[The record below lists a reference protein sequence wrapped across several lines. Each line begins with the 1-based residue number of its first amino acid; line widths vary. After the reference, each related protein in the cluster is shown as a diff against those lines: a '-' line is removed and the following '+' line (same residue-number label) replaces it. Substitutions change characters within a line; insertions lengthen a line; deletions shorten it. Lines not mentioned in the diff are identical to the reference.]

1 MGNQRLLSLLLDEVK
16 PYRVKLI
23 LAMLCMVLVAGLSAL
38 QAYMV
43 KPLLDEIFFKKNEF
57 MLSML
62 PMALILLFFVKGI
75 FYYGYAFLMD
85 YVGQSVV
92 RNIRINLFTHIQSM
106 QLSFFNKTPT
116 GELISRVMN
125 DVALIQ
131 NAISKALV
139 GVLKDMFQVVGLI
152 GVIFYQDW
160 KLALMS
166 LIFLPLAFF
175 PIVSFGRK
183 YRRLSIKT
191 QKIRGVV
198 SSILHETIAG
208 NRIVKAFCMEHYE
221 ILRFTRGIDR
231 LFTTLLR
238 DVKVRSL
245 AHPVMELLGGLGIAL
260 IIYYGGKQVIAG
272 VSTPGTFFSFLAALI
287 MIYDPIKQVSKVNN
301 ALQKGLAASDR
312 IFQFLDRKPIIVD
325 PPDPVELPPEI
336 RTVAFEDVRFSYDD
350 DTEIIKGL
358 TLRVEAGQVLAI
370 VGTSGSG
377 KTTLVNLIPRFF
389 DVSSGAI
396 KINDIDIRKLRL
408 GSLRSMISVVTQETI
423 LFNDTVKNNISY
435 GKRDGSDDEI
445 INAARSAHALKFIDE
460 LPEKF
465 DTRIGESGLRL
476 SGGQRQRISIARAIL
491 KDSPIL
497 ILDEATSSLDTESEL
512 EVQKALD
519 NLMKNRTTF
528 VIAHR
533 LSTIKYADRII
544 VLKAGKIVESGSHQ
558 ELLAIDGEYKKLYAM
573 QFGNETDGD

>member
-1 MGNQRLLSLLLDEVK
+1 MRNQRLLSLLLNEVK
-16 PYRVKLI
+16 PYRFKLI
-23 LAMLCMVLVAGLSAL
+23 VAMLCMVFVAGLSAL

-43 KPLLDEIFFKKNEF
+43 KPLLDEIFFNKNEF

-62 PMALILLFFVKGI
+62 PIALIALFLVKGI

-92 RNIRINLFTHIQSM
+92 KNIRINLFSHIQSM
-106 QLSFFNKTPT
+106 QLSFFHKTST

-183 YRRLSIKT
+183 YRRLSIKS

-198 SSILHETIAG
+198 STILHESIAG
-208 NRIVKAFCMEHYE
+208 NRIVKAFCMERIE
-221 ILRFTRGIDR
+221 IERFTKSIDK
-231 LFTTLLR
+231 LFKTVIR

-245 AHPVMELLGGLGIAL
+245 AHPLMELLGGFGIAL
-260 IIYYGGKQVIAG
+260 IIFYGGKQVISG

-301 ALQKGLAASDR
+301 ALQKGLAASGR
-312 IFQFLDRKPIIVD
+312 IFEFLDQKPMIVD
-325 PPDPVELPPEI
+325 PPDAKELSPEI
-336 RTVAFEDVRFSYDD
+336 KMVEFENVGFSYDNSGKILSD
-350 DTEIIKGL
+350 LDLQVKS
-358 TLRVEAGQVLAI
+358 GQVLAI

-377 KTTLVNLIPRFF
+377 KTTMVNLIPRFF
-389 DVSSGAI
+389 DVTSGQI
-396 KINDIDIRKLRL
+396 CINGMDVRDMSLS
-408 GSLRSMISVVTQETI
+408 SLRSRISVVTQETI
-423 LFNDTVKNNISY
+423 LFNDSVKRNISY
-435 GKRDGSDDEI
+435 GSRDCSDDEI
-445 INAARSAHALKFIDE
+445 RDAARSAHALKFINE
-460 LPEKF
+460 LPEGF
-465 DTRIGESGLRL
+465 DTIIGESGARL

-491 KDSPIL
+491 KNSPIL

-544 VLKAGKIVESGSHQ
+544 VLKQGKIVEKGSHE
-558 ELLAIDGEYKKLYAM
+558 ELLALGGEYQKLYTM
-573 QFGNETDGD
+573 QFGNENRVD